1 MTWKS
6 LGKTIAKIVVG
17 INFFLRVTSV
27 MQVPR
32 NRRPTTALAWL
43 LAIFAAP
50 IPGVM
55 ALNLF
60 GSTLLPKGRR
70 EKQAEINGFI
80 IDTTSGLD
88 LVTKEESWPRWFG
101 SVVDLNRKLGAMP
114 LVGGNDAHIL
124 ADFGTTMRAMTDAVG
139 KAERYVHVEFYLFAY
154 DKATVEFCKALE
166 DAHKR
171 GVTVR
176 VLYDHW
182 TTMRNPASKDTLA
195 WLERTGIPNRAML
208 PVNARTVLR
217 RRPDLRNHRKVVV
230 IDGTVG
236 FMGSQNLVDPDY
248 NKASNKRRHL
258 RWKDLML
265 KLEGPVVAGVNAIFI
280 TDWFAETEE
289 LLQREADPIHNVAET
304 DTLDCQIVPSGP
316 GFEGENNLRLFN
328 ALVYGAQERLVIVS
342 PYFVPDDSM
351 LYAITT
357 AAQRGVEVQL
367 FACEI
372 GDQFMVYH
380 AQRSYYETLLRAGV
394 RIFLYRKPIVLHAKH
409 FTVDSDVAVVGSS
422 NMDMRSFSLDFE
434 VSVMIRG
441 RRFVSEL
448 ARVQDDYRAQSRELS
463 LVEWL
468 DRPLLSRILDNVCRL
483 TAAVQ

>member
-1 MTWKS
+1 MNWKRI
-6 LGKTIAKIVVG
+6 GATFAGIVTVVNVFIRIG
-17 INFFLRVTSV
+17 AVIT
-27 MQVPR
+27 VPR
-32 NRRPTTALAWL
+32 KRRPTTALAWL

-50 IPGVM
+50 IPGTM

-70 EKQAEINGFI
+70 EKQTQINDFI
-80 IDTTSGLD
+80 LDTTSGLD

-114 LVGGNDAHIL
+114 LVGGNDAEL
-124 ADFGTTMRAMTDAVG
+124 YDDFAVTMRAMTAAVK
-139 KAERYVHVEFYLFAY
+139 KATRYVHVEFYLFAY
-154 DKATVEFCKALE
+154 DKATIEFCQALD
-166 DAHKR
+166 DAHRR
-171 GVTVR
+171 GVVVR
-176 VLYDHW
+176 VLYDDW
-182 TTMRNPASKDTLA
+182 TTMRNPAGKKTIA
-195 WLERTGIPNRAML
+195 WLERTGIPYRAML
-208 PVNARTVLR
+208 PVRPSTILR

-236 FMGSQNLVDPDY
+236 FMGSQNMVDPDY
-248 NKASNKRRHL
+248 NKGSNKRRGL
-258 RWKDLML
+258 RWKDLMIR
-265 KLEGPVVAGVNAIFI
+265 LEGPVVAGVNAIFI
-280 TDWFAETEE
+280 TDWYAETNE
-289 LLQREADPIHNVAET
+289 LLEREADPIHDVQEP

-328 ALVYGAQERLVIVS
+328 ALVYGAQEKLIIVS

-367 FACEI
+367 FACEV

-394 RIFLYRKPIVLHAKH
+394 RIFLYEKPIVLHAKH

-441 RRFVSEL
+441 RRFVDRLRAIE
-448 ARVQDDYRAQSRELS
+448 DDYRSKSRELS
-463 LVEWL
+463 LAAWL
-468 DRPLLSRILDNVCRL
+468 DRPLLARILDNVCRL

>member
-1 MTWKS
+1 MNWKS
-6 LGKTIAKIVVG
+6 VTKAVAAVVTVV
-17 INFFLRVTSV
+17 NFFLRFGGLIAI
-27 MQVPR
+27 PR

-43 LAIFAAP
+43 LVIFAVP
-50 IPGVM
+50 IPGTA

-60 GSTLLPKGRR
+60 GSTRLPKGRR
-70 EKQAEINGFI
+70 EKQTEINDFI
-80 IDTTSGLD
+80 LDTTSGLD

-114 LVGGNDAHIL
+114 LVGGNDAKL
-124 ADFGTTMRAMTDAVG
+124 MDDFPVIMREMTAAVK
-139 KAERYVHVEFYLFAY
+139 KAERYIHVEFYLFAK
-154 DKATVEFCKALE
+154 DKATVEFCQALE
-166 DAHKR
+166 DAHRR
-171 GVTVR
+171 GVIVR
-176 VLYDHW
+176 VLYDDW
-182 TTMRNPASKDTLA
+182 TTLRNPAGKATIA
-195 WLERTGIPNRAML
+195 WLKKTGIPYRAML
-208 PVNARTVLR
+208 PVRARTILR

-230 IDGTVG
+230 IDGIVG

-248 NKASNKRRHL
+248 NKASNRRRHL
-258 RWKDLML
+258 RWKDLMIR
-265 KLEGPVVAGVNAIFI
+265 LEGPVVAGVNAIFI
-280 TDWFAETEE
+280 TDWFAETDE
-289 LLQREADPIHNVAET
+289 LLAREADPIHAVEEP

-328 ALVYGAQERLVIVS
+328 ALVYGAQEKLIIVS

-367 FACEI
+367 FACEV

-394 RIFLYRKPIVLHAKH
+394 RVFLYEKPIVLHAKH
-409 FTVDSDVAVVGSS
+409 FTIDSDVAVVGSS

-441 RRFVSEL
+441 RRFVDRLRAIE
-448 ARVQDDYRAQSRELS
+448 DDYRSKSRELT
-463 LVEWL
+463 LEAWL
-468 DRPLLSRILDNVCRL
+468 DRPLLARVLDNVMRL

>member
-1 MTWKS
+1 MNWKRI
-6 LGKTIAKIVVG
+6 GAMFAGVVTVVNVFIRIG
-17 INFFLRVTSV
+17 AVLT
-27 MQVPR
+27 VPR
-32 NRRPTTALAWL
+32 KRRPTTALAWL
-43 LAIFAAP
+43 LAIFALP
-50 IPGVM
+50 IPGTL

-70 EKQAEINGFI
+70 EKQAQINAFI
-80 IDTTSGLD
+80 LETTSGLD
-88 LVTKEESWPRWFG
+88 LVTKEENWPRWFG
-101 SVVDLNRKLGAMP
+101 SIVDLNRKLGAMP
-114 LVGGNDAHIL
+114 LVGGNDVTVYD
-124 ADFGTTMRAMTDAVG
+124 DFQNTMKAMTDAVR
-139 KAERYVHVEFYLFAY
+139 KATRYVHAEFYLFAY
-154 DKATVEFCKALE
+154 DKATIEFCHALE
-166 DAHKR
+166 DAHRR
-171 GVTVR
+171 GVVVR
-176 VLYDHW
+176 VLYDDW
-182 TTMRNPASKDTLA
+182 TVRRNPAAKKTLA
-195 WLERTGIPNRAML
+195 WLEQTGIPNRAML
-208 PVNARTVLR
+208 PVRPRTILY

-230 IDGTVG
+230 VDGIVA
-236 FMGSQNLVDPDY
+236 FMGSQNMVDPDY
-248 NKASNKRRHL
+248 NKGTNKRRHL

-265 KLEGPVVAGVNAIFI
+265 RLTGPVVAGVNAIFI
-280 TDWFAETEE
+280 TDWFAETDE
-289 LLQREADPIHNVAET
+289 LLQREADPIHDVQDS

-328 ALVYGAQERLVIVS
+328 ALVYGAQERLIIVS

-367 FACEI
+367 FACEV

-394 RIFLYRKPIVLHAKH
+394 RVFLYEKPIVLHAKH

-441 RRFVSEL
+441 RRFVKRMREIE
-448 ARVQDDYRAQSRELS
+448 DDYRSKSRELT
-463 LVEWL
+463 LAEWL
-468 DRPLLSRILDNVCRL
+468 DRPLLARILDNVCRL

>member
-1 MTWKS
+1 MNWKRI
-6 LGKTIAKIVVG
+6 GATFAAIVTVVNVFIRIG
-17 INFFLRVTSV
+17 AVIT
-27 MQVPR
+27 VPR
-32 NRRPTTALAWL
+32 KRRPTTALAWL

-50 IPGVM
+50 IPGTM

-70 EKQAEINGFI
+70 EKQSQINGFI
-80 IDTTSGLD
+80 LDTTSGLD
-88 LVTKEESWPRWFG
+88 LVTKEDSWPRWFG

-114 LVGGNDAHIL
+114 LVGGNDAQL
-124 ADFGTTMRAMTDAVG
+124 YDDFADTMRAMTAALK
-139 KAERYVHVEFYLFAY
+139 KAQRYIHVEFYLFAY
-154 DKATVEFCKALE
+154 DKATIEFCQALD

-176 VLYDHW
+176 VLYDDW
-182 TTMRNPASKDTLA
+182 TTMRNPAGKKTVA
-195 WLERTGIPNRAML
+195 WLKKTGIPYRAML
-208 PVNARTVLR
+208 PVNARTILR

-248 NKASNKRRHL
+248 NKNGNKRRHL

-265 KLEGPVVAGVNAIFI
+265 RLEGPVVAGVNAIFI
-280 TDWFAETEE
+280 TDWYAETDE
-289 LLQREADPIHNVAET
+289 LLQREADPIHDVQDP

-328 ALVYGAQERLVIVS
+328 ALVYGAQEKLIIVS

-394 RIFLYRKPIVLHAKH
+394 RIFLYEKPIVLHAKH

-441 RRFVSEL
+441 RRFVDRLRAIE
-448 ARVQDDYRAQSRELS
+448 DDYRSKSRELS
-463 LVEWL
+463 LAEWL
-468 DRPLLSRILDNVCRL
+468 DRPLLARILDNVCRL

>member
-1 MTWKS
+1 MNWKS
-6 LGKTIAKIVVG
+6 LTTGAAAVVTVV
-17 INFFLRVTSV
+17 NFFLRFGAVV
-27 MQVPR
+27 AVPR

-50 IPGVM
+50 IPGTM

-60 GSTLLPKGRR
+60 GSTRLPKGRR
-70 EKQAEINGFI
+70 EKQTEINDFI
-80 IDTTSGLD
+80 LDTTSGLD
-88 LVTKEESWPRWFG
+88 LVTKEDSWPRWFG

-114 LVGGNDAHIL
+114 LVGGNDALLID
-124 ADFGTTMRAMTDAVG
+124 DFAVSMKSMTAAVK

-154 DKATVEFCKALE
+154 DKSTIEFCEALL

-176 VLYDHW
+176 VLYDDW
-182 TTMRNPASKDTLA
+182 TTLRNPAGKKTIA
-195 WLERTGIPNRAML
+195 WLNKTGIPYRAML
-208 PVNARTVLR
+208 PVRPNTILR

-230 IDGTVG
+230 VDGTVG
-236 FMGSQNLVDPDY
+236 FMGSQNMVDPDY

-258 RWKDLML
+258 RWKDLNL
-265 KLEGPVVAGVNAIFI
+265 RLEGPVVAGVNAIFI
-280 TDWFAETEE
+280 TDWFAETDE
-289 LLQREADPIHNVAET
+289 LLQREADPIHNVEES

-328 ALVYGAQERLVIVS
+328 ALVYGAQEKLIIVS

-367 FACEI
+367 FACEV

-394 RIFLYRKPIVLHAKH
+394 RIFLYEKPIVLHAKH

-441 RRFVSEL
+441 RRFVEKL
-448 ARVQDDYRAQSRELS
+448 RAIEDDYRSHSRELS
-463 LVEWL
+463 LAEWL
-468 DRPLLSRILDNVCRL
+468 DRPLLSRVLDNVMRL